1 MADNLNLTV
10 SISSEEE
17 KNISFAECMK
27 MLEKECSKWRN
38 TLKQQS
44 QQFEEK
50 IKKAKSES
58 DNKVANLYCE
68 LQIRDIQLMIS
79 LLYKKNSK
87 LWT

>member
-44 QQFEEK
+44 QQSEEK
-50 IKKAKSES
+50 IKKG
-58 DNKVANLYCE
+58 
-68 LQIRDIQLMIS
+68 QIRVRQ
-79 LLYKKNSK
+79 
-87 LWT
+87 

>member
-38 TLKQQS
+38 TLKQQTH
-44 QQFEEK
+44 QFEGK
-50 IKKAKSES
+50 IKKAKSE
-58 DNKVANLYCE
+58 
-68 LQIRDIQLMIS
+68 
-79 LLYKKNSK
+79 
-87 LWT
+87 